1 MMASKVF
8 GIDVSLYQKGFD
20 FERAASEGV
29 KYVIVKASEST
40 FTDPE
45 FEENYRKA
53 KAAHLGVGAYHY
65 LKADTATDV
74 ANAANYLISKCLAG
88 KVFEYPIFV
97 DVEDGTLRRHTKE
110 EVTSYV
116 KEFCNRLENAGYW
129 AGFYTNLDWYR
140 NVLDGRSLA
149 KRYSFWCAYWGSS
162 CPLDDAQMW
171 QFGGSVNQIRPNT
184 VAGVVCD
191 QDYAFV
197 DYPAK
202 IAAKGLNGMKKPSAP
217 KPSPAEDLKVLYP
230 GDRVRMKPDAVVYG
244 STNRFA
250 PWVYEA
256 VLYVREVAGDRVVV
270 STQKSGAVTGAVGRE
285 YLVKV

>member
-1 MMASKVF
+1 MNEEKKGMTGKVNTSPKRA
-8 GIDVSLYQKGFD
+8 VSLRLINVVLISLAVVVSVFLFAVISRTVSNYESIRFSTEKYNIAQS
-20 FERAASEGV
+20 AAIQLREGTDYLTEQARHFAVTSE
-29 KYVIVKASEST
+29 IVYL
-40 FTDPE
+40 
-45 FEENYRKA
+45 ENYF
-53 KAAHLGVGAYHY
+53 
-65 LKADTATDV
+65 T
-74 ANAANYLISKCLAG
+74 
-88 KVFEYPIFV
+88 E
-97 DVEDGTLRRHTKE
+97 
-110 EVTSYV
+110 V
-116 KEFCNRLENAGYW
+116 KETQRRNDAVEKI
-129 AGFYTNLDWYR
+129 R